1 MSFDPRN
8 NNGGSFAG
16 NNEGRGV
23 ADSGGGNR
31 GGVGDGF
38 DPRLLGNFED
48 RYERNPIQ
56 I

>member
-23 ADSGGGNR
+23 AADSGGGNR

-38 DPRLLGNFED
+38 DPRLLGDFED
-48 RYERNPIQ
+48 R
-56 I
+56 

>member
-23 ADSGGGNR
+23 ADSSGNR